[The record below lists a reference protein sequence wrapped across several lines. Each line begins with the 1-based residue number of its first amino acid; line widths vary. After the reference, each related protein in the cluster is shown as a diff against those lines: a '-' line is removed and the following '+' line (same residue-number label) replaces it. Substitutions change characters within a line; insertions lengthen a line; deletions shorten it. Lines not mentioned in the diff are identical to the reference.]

1 MKAKITFDE
10 IARLKSGNAT
20 LWHYGTA
27 EVGGKGYDFSLA
39 EMVDNNWSSF
49 EVTWVD
55 ETPENH
61 HEIEK
66 LVLEEYEVESGKEE
80 VA

>member
-1 MKAKITFDE
+1 MENTISFDE
-10 IARLKSGNAT
+10 ISKLSSGTAT

-27 EVGGKGYDFSLA
+27 TVSGKNYDFSLA
-39 EMVDNNWSSF
+39 EMRDNNWSSF

-61 HEIEK
+61 TEIDKE
-66 LVLEEYEVESGKEE
+66 VISAYEEESGKEE
-80 VA
+80 SI

>member
-1 MKAKITFDE
+1 MTANITFDE

-27 EVGGKGYDFSLA
+27 NVHGKEYDFSLA

-49 EVTWVD
+49 ETTWVD

-61 HEIEK
+61 QEIEK
-66 LVLEEYEVESGKEE
+66 LILEQYEIQSKEE
-80 VA
+80 AL

>member
-1 MKAKITFDE
+1 MKAEITFDE
-10 IARLKSGNAT
+10 ISRLKSGTAT

-27 EVGGKGYDFSLA
+27 KVNGKEYDFSLM
-39 EMVDNNWSSF
+39 EIVDDNGSSF

-61 HEIEK
+61 QETDRLVIERYEIE
-66 LVLEEYEVESGKEE
+66 SKEK
-80 VA
+80 AL

>member
-1 MKAKITFDE
+1 MTANITFDE

-27 EVGGKGYDFSLA
+27 NVQGKEYDFSLA

-49 EVTWVD
+49 ETTWVD

-61 HEIEK
+61 QEIEK
-66 LVLEEYEVESGKEE
+66 LILEQYEIQSKEE
-80 VA
+80 AL

>member
-1 MKAKITFDE
+1 MKAEITFEE
-10 IARLKSGNAT
+10 ISRLKSGTAT

-27 EVGGKGYDFSLA
+27 KVNGKDHDFSLA
-39 EMVDNNWSSF
+39 EMRDNNSSSF

-61 HEIEK
+61 TEIERE
-66 LVLEEYEVESGKEE
+66 VISAYEEESGKE
-80 VA
+80 VAL

>member
-1 MKAKITFDE
+1 MENRITFEE
-10 IARLKSGNAT
+10 ISKLESGNAT

-27 EVGGKGYDFSLA
+27 QVQGLKYDFTLA

-55 ETPENH
+55 SVPYGHT
-61 HEIEK
+61 EIEK
-66 LVLEEYEVESGKEE
+66 QIIGEYEISKIS
-80 VA
+80 